1 MLGRCARLGPAPS
14 GDLIQCE
21 TATPSIGDRAD
32 VNGKEENGASTDK
45 SNEKD
50 AEKPVEADESKV
62 AAASADD
69 GKEFG
74 FFPEP
79 LDFSASGIKVS
90 TLSGLDE
97 KVSTVSET
105 GVMQNGWLYASNGSR
120 TFNLP
125 KTHMIE
131 YPGAESDEQVHF
143 LVWSLG
149 FFTGM
154 RLTSSASGFLDA
166 TPVEPNKL
174 CDFKLATNDLAV
186 AVGGADEFWKR
197 YKVNPKI
204 SKAIMGVVHSLFL
217 SQTPSLM
224 DFERFSYLKTA
235 FDAFHWAH
243 STIYSEDPQATT
255 HSKRIKR
262 LCEVYGMEVPVW
274 ADFER
279 MDPAMPETSD
289 TFHEALLFDERWGFS
304 VNGNESAPNKQ
315 YWHLYEE
322 MERLLCRL
330 LFSVMGMSPFVK
342 SPYSSAPLADRQV
355 KQIHLTMEEVTRFQ
369 EKPPARAAESLFPTT
384 GHEPT
389 VVHEPA

>member
-1 MLGRCARLGPAPS
+1 MILGKK
-14 GDLIQCE
+14 
-21 TATPSIGDRAD
+21 
-32 VNGKEENGASTDK
+32 NGV
-45 SNEKD
+45 D
-50 AEKPVEADESKV
+50 AEKTKDKSEDMPVETDESKPV
-62 AAASADD
+62 AVMSGT

-79 LDFSASGIKVS
+79 LELNAGGFIVS

-97 KVSTVSET
+97 KVSTISET

-131 YPGAESDEQVHF
+131 YAGADSEEQVHF

-149 FFTGM
+149 FFVGM
-154 RLTSSASGFLDA
+154 RMTPSASGFLDA
-166 TPVEPNKL
+166 TPVEPHKL
-174 CDFKLATNDLAV
+174 CDFKLGAPDLAV
-186 AVGGADEFWKR
+186 ALGGADEFWKR
-197 YKVNPKI
+197 YQANPKI

-243 STIYSEDPQATT
+243 STIFSEDPQATP

-262 LCEVYGMEVPVW
+262 LCEVYGMDVPVW

-279 MDPAMPETSD
+279 VDPTMTESSD

-304 VNGNESAPNKQ
+304 VNGNETSANKQ

-330 LFSVMGMSPFVK
+330 LFGVMGMSPFVK
-342 SPYSSAPLADRQV
+342 SPYASAPLMDRQV
-355 KQIHLTMEEVTRFQ
+355 KQVHLTMDEVTRFQ
-369 EKPPARAAESLFPTT
+369 KKPSAPATDSLFPTT

-389 VVHEPA
+389 IVHEPA